1 MSTALPQWAHLPLA
15 EPLYRALAELNFSKP
30 TEIQERALSMEIGAL
45 PLSNATARS
54 HSEEGEVDATDEEW
68 GGIQDEDEMT
78 GDSEETD
85 ATAEPY
91 ISPFDTEPEAGPV
104 TTDRDIVGVAQTG
117 SGKTLAYGLPILSHI
132 LNNPPDSSI
141 QDATRLSAL
150 ILAPTRELALQVRA
164 AISDV
169 SIRTNALLPEDK
181 QDPNKNAPRKRVRG
195 QHISVVALTGGMSV
209 EKQKRQLSRGADV
222 LVATPGRLWD
232 LIGEV
237 SPLQRDDVEP
247 GETAAD
253 PQYLIRSSERRA
265 GTSDQGRQIPGYRRS

>member
-1 MSTALPQWAHLPLA
+1 
-15 EPLYRALAELNFSKP
+15 
-30 TEIQERALSMEIGAL
+30 MEIGAL